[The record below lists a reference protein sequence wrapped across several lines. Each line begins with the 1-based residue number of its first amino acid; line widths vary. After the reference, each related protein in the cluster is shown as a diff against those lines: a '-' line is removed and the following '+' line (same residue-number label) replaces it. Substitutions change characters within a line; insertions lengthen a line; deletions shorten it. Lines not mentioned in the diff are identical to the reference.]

1 MARTQARAHA
11 GGGGPH
17 RHGRPV
23 NHSVLRLSVR
33 EADGPR
39 LVAALAGAMDW
50 HTARQLREEATSLV
64 EVNPRLVLDVSAVT
78 FCDSSGL
85 SALVQLRRRA
95 LDAGGS
101 VVLTGVPG
109 HLRRLLEIS
118 GLGPVLLGDGGAE
131 AERPGGPHGP
141 P

>member
-1 MARTQARAHA
+1 M
-11 GGGGPH
+11 
-17 RHGRPV
+17 

-33 EADGPR
+33 ESDGPR

-50 HTARQLREEATSLV
+50 HTAPQLREETTRLIAADR
-64 EVNPRLVLDVSAVT
+64 RLVLDVSAVT

-101 VVLTGVPG
+101 VVLAGVPA
-109 HLRRLLEIS
+109 HLLKLLEIS
-118 GLGPVLLGDGGAE
+118 GLGPVFLGDGAE
-131 AERPGGPHGP
+131 EPEEPDGPHDLW
-141 P
+141 